1 MRYPLKIFGLLLL
14 VLQLSLISPFALAQV
29 SSSVSL
35 QLPAGPLG
43 DVLDEYSRQAGIT
56 LSYEDN
62 LVKEQVVPALVGQ
75 YPPSDALRILLA
87 GSGLQAEPVAENTW
101 VIQPEAEPADD
112 LHTLA
117 PILVQGA
124 YSKADKVFQTPGSAN
139 VISQREI
146 ERFRGSSVGDIFQG
160 TTGVLVGENR
170 NSGGIDVN
178 IRGMQGQGRVP
189 VLVDGARQ
197 ETTVYRGY
205 AGVSS
210 RSYIDPDL
218 ISDIEISKG
227 PVMGVGG
234 AGATGGVVS
243 MRTIGVND
251 IVKPGEDW
259 GIRLRGSAIGNSSSP
274 PPAGTAAG
282 LNGTGRTYRIDC
294 AHPALCEGEHAFPDS
309 FGSDEGMSRPSL
321 LDMRSWAGSLA
332 VAKRFETFD
341 LVAAYSQRNQKSYY
355 AGSDGPVPEIEYQY
369 RELPFYTEV
378 TALRDGVAR
387 FRGEERIV
395 NSNNRSNTL
404 LLKGN
409 FYIGLEQTLE
419 LGYQRYDSEYGELM
433 PSQLIWQDQIR
444 QTSNSTVT
452 ADTYTSRYNWD
463 PIDNDRINLDFN
475 LWHTHTRSANRSY
488 SDGIFG
494 EGVSVDPDPE
504 RYDRFGLDLSN
515 EMLLTGWGQH
525 EVSYGITA
533 QREEIDTEIPYDEA
547 GNPAANEAFGRIGD
561 RTELGAFFNW
571 QWQPHQTLTLNSGIR
586 YLNAK
591 TDDHKLVVPQGT
603 YQDLYDED
611 GNVVDNVY
619 VESIFCVDDDGDG
632 NCDAIRYRTD
642 NSGSAPVFSVAW
654 EPWLNGV
661 QFYARYAEGMRM
673 PSLFEA
679 TQGWSVTPALDV
691 GLKPERTV
699 NKEVGINVL
708 KRGLLF
714 NDDRMAVK
722 LSRFRNHTDDY
733 LTRTSPNTWEEGS
746 ELFVMRNIDS
756 VTLHGTEL
764 TLEYDAGFAY
774 SKLGGTKYH
783 HIEVCHYG
791 SYRRERCNDY
801 GVANSYFNN
810 MIPPEWH
817 ASTTLGTRLF
827 DRRLDLGA
835 RVTFM
840 GQRTPTPPFN
850 DNTAQ
855 GFNRVVPWHDYRLVD
870 VYASWQ
876 HGDSLTVD
884 FNIDNLTD
892 QYYLDALSLGLVP
905 APGRTARVGVTY
917 KY

>member
-1 MRYPLKIFGLLLL
+1 M
-14 VLQLSLISPFALAQV
+14 
-29 SSSVSL
+29 
-35 QLPAGPLG
+35 
-43 DVLDEYSRQAGIT
+43 
-56 LSYEDN
+56 
-62 LVKEQVVPALVGQ
+62 
-75 YPPSDALRILLA
+75 
-87 GSGLQAEPVAENTW
+87 
-101 VIQPEAEPADD
+101 
-112 LHTLA
+112 
-117 PILVQGA
+117 
-124 YSKADKVFQTPGSAN
+124 
-139 VISQREI
+139 
-146 ERFRGSSVGDIFQG
+146 
-160 TTGVLVGENR
+160 
-170 NSGGIDVN
+170 
-178 IRGMQGQGRVP
+178 
-189 VLVDGARQ
+189 
-197 ETTVYRGY
+197 
-205 AGVSS
+205 
-210 RSYIDPDL
+210 
-218 ISDIEISKG
+218 
-227 PVMGVGG
+227 
-234 AGATGGVVS
+234 
-243 MRTIGVND
+243 
-251 IVKPGEDW
+251 
-259 GIRLRGSAIGNSSSP
+259 
-274 PPAGTAAG
+274 
-282 LNGTGRTYRIDC
+282 
-294 AHPALCEGEHAFPDS
+294 
-309 FGSDEGMSRPSL
+309 
-321 LDMRSWAGSLA
+321 
-332 VAKRFETFD
+332 AKRFETFD